1 MLKKKLKK
9 EQFQTF
15 LARMLILKLL
25 GLYQQGTR
33 SEEPSIIILR
43 NINIYFQFLLLF

>member
-1 MLKKKLKK
+1 MLKNVKKKKLKK

-25 GLYQQGTR
+25 GL
-33 SEEPSIIILR
+33 
-43 NINIYFQFLLLF
+43 

>member
-1 MLKKKLKK
+1 MFKKKKKLKK

-25 GLYQQGTR
+25 GLYQ
-33 SEEPSIIILR
+33 
-43 NINIYFQFLLLF
+43 

>member
-1 MLKKKLKK
+1 MLKNVKKKLKK

-25 GLYQQGTR
+25 GLYQ
-33 SEEPSIIILR
+33 
-43 NINIYFQFLLLF
+43 